1 MSIRNAVVTV
11 ILGLAAGVAGMWIGH
26 QFFTAPG
33 DRDSSLHGFVH
44 EGLSLTPEQD
54 KALDAI
60 ETRFAARRSALEA
73 EMRKANAELAA
84 AIKSSDTAG
93 PEVEA
98 AVHHFHDAMGALQ
111 TETIDHVFAMR
122 QVLTPEQ
129 RIKFDERIEQSLT
142 ADAQ

>member
-11 ILGLAAGVAGMWIGH
+11 ILGLAAGIAGMWIGH
-26 QFFTAPG
+26 QFFAGPG
-33 DRDSSLHGFVH
+33 DRDASLHGFVH

-60 ETRFAARRSALEA
+60 ETNFAARRSALEA

-84 AIKSSDTAG
+84 AIKSSATAG
-93 PEVEA
+93 PEVAA

-129 RIKFDERIEQSLT
+129 RVKFDERIGQALT
-142 ADAQ
+142 TDAQ